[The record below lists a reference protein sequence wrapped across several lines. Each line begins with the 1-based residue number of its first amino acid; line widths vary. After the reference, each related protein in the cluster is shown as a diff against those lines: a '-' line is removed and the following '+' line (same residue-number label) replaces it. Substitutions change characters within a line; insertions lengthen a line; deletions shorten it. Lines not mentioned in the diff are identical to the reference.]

1 MEKEIA
7 AHSYRVANS
16 VFLSKTP
23 EYGRDAP
30 LLLSTVLDDKSER
43 AGIFTQ
49 LLTNPQMPSS
59 ATGSQEGDGE
69 KEKEDDITKE
79 DEGDDIDKS
88 EVKRSDDVGT
98 KEDDEQFE
106 KQKEEE
112 GKDPNKPKDE
122 GDEEEEPEWKQGTH
136 ANEKPSKRPIV
147 MLDGEKLDLKH
158 NKLFRKFAQMQP
170 TGLALLDKEATALF
184 VNDNFFKLT
193 SNKTHKSFRA
203 WPESIHPE
211 DYERVMKEYREAFSS
226 KEGMRTEFRCEIG
239 DKPEPWRL
247 FLMKPL
253 GDNPEEGGY
262 IVAVVDITDLKAAEN
277 SQRHAA
283 EEAKERKEQ
292 QERFVD
298 MISHEI
304 RVFLLE
310 SW

>member
-1 MEKEIA
+1 
-7 AHSYRVANS
+7 
-16 VFLSKTP
+16 
-23 EYGRDAP
+23 
-30 LLLSTVLDDKSER
+30 
-43 AGIFTQ
+43 
-49 LLTNPQMPSS
+49 MPSS
-59 ATGSQEGDGE
+59 ATGPQEGDGE
-69 KEKEDDITKE
+69 KEKEDNSSKE
-79 DEGDDIDKS
+79 DEGDNIDKS

-98 KEDDEQFE
+98 KEDDEQYE
-106 KQKEEE
+106 KEKEEE
-112 GKDPNKPKDE
+112 GKDPNKPKEE
-122 GDEEEEPEWKQGTH
+122 GDSGEEGEEDWEQGTH

-262 IVAVVDITDLKAAEN
+262 IVAVVDITDLKAAES

-304 RVFLLE
+304 RVRSETFILLKL
-310 SW
+310 SLC